1 MELPQRPKEDR
12 FVPPGAFRRLCER
25 IARHPGVDE
34 IPVLFIYAFDP
45 RTRLGPFFLYDKV
58 LIPGAP
64 RSVAAAL
71 HAAGFRR
78 LRVVLQSWNPQLRP
92 SSARIDGEIPELLLI
107 SSMQIHSQAAYD
119 LIVDAWRLEEK
130 RPLIMAGGPKAIYE
144 PWDFFG
150 LGPDGGQGV
159 DVAVTGEEY
168 VLLELLERI
177 LAYRLPGQSLREAF
191 HGLRREGLL
200 SDIPGLMYRADDE
213 PGPPQALISTGPQ
226 RLVQDLDELPP
237 AVSSLGYFEPP
248 HRRRE
253 LSQRPLP
260 VEKLC
265 QHAKIVT
272 ILNTRGCHFRCHY
285 CPIPAYNQFSF
296 RTRSPESLI
305 EEIVYTRTRAGIRT
319 FFGADDNFFNDRSL
333 LERTFQAMAQAKVGD
348 QPFRDAI
355 FFSTEATVFDVH
367 KHQDLIPLAREAG
380 LRALWIGVE
389 DLTGTLVKK
398 GQGPEKTRTVFQ
410 LLRKAGIA
418 PMAMI
423 IHHDGQPLWTWKG
436 LYGLV
441 NQVNFL
447 RRAGA
452 LTCQITLLTP
462 SVGSKSYE
470 KLFEEG
476 KVLRSVG
483 GQPVEDYQYDGN
495 HCIATASNRPWVR
508 QLNIFLGYAAF
519 YNPVNFLRGL
529 FQMDH
534 FWKARLECQ
543 VLGMT
548 GVVESLMRARK
559 WLTRL
564 VTGKIERFT
573 SPPRPRFPILT
584 PPWSCPQP
592 ALVSALG
599 E

>member
-1 MELPQRPKEDR
+1 MELPQRPKDDR
-12 FVPPGAFRRLCER
+12 FVPAGAFRRLCQQ
-25 IARHPGVDE
+25 IAGYPGVDQ
-34 IPVLFIYAFDP
+34 IPVLFVYAFDP
-45 RTRLGPFFLYDKV
+45 RTRLGPFYLYDKV

-78 LRVVLQSWNPQLRP
+78 IRVVLQSWNPRLRP
-92 SSARIDGEIPELLLI
+92 SLARLDGDIPQLLLI

-119 LIVDAWRLEEK
+119 LIVDAWSLGEN
-130 RPLIMAGGPKAIYE
+130 RPLILAGGPKAIYE

-150 LGPDGGQGV
+150 LGLDGSQGV

-168 VLLELLERI
+168 VLLELLDRI
-177 LAYRLPGQSLREAF
+177 LAHRLPGQSLRHAF
-191 HGLRREGLL
+191 ELVRREGLL
-200 SDIPGLMYRADDE
+200 TDIPGLVYRPDNE
-213 PGPPQALISTGPQ
+213 PGPPQALVSTGPQ
-226 RLVQDLDELPP
+226 RLVKDLDELPP
-237 AVSSLGYFEPP
+237 AVTSLAYFEPP
-248 HRRRE
+248 HPRRE

-260 VEKLC
+260 VEQLC
-265 QHAKIVT
+265 RHAKIVT

-305 EEIVYTRTRAGIRT
+305 EEIVYTRSHAGIRT
-319 FFGADDNFFNDRSL
+319 FFGADDNFFNDRGL
-333 LERTFQAMAQAKVGD
+333 LERTFQAMAQAKVG
-348 QPFRDAI
+348 QEPFRDAI

-436 LYGLV
+436 LYGLL

-462 SVGSKSYE
+462 SVGSKTYE

-476 KVLRSVG
+476 KVLRTVG
-483 GQPVEDYQYDGN
+483 GKPVEDYQYDGN
-495 HCIATASNRPWVR
+495 HCIATASDRPWIR

-529 FQMDH
+529 FQVDH
-534 FWKARLECQ
+534 FWRTRLECQ
-543 VLGMT
+543 LLGMT
-548 GVVESLMRARK
+548 GVVGSLVRARK
-559 WLTRL
+559 WLARL
-564 VTGKIERFT
+564 IAGKIERYT
-573 SPPRPRFPILT
+573 AAPQPRFPVLT
-584 PPWSCPQP
+584 PSWVCPQP
-592 ALVSALG
+592 VLAPAVG
-599 E
+599 D

>member
-1 MELPQRPKEDR
+1 MELPQRPKDDR
-12 FVPPGAFRRLCER
+12 FVRPGAFRELCER
-25 IARHPGVDE
+25 IARYPGVAD

-64 RSVAAAL
+64 RAVAAAL

-78 LRVVLQSWNPQLRP
+78 MRVVLQSWNPRLRP
-92 SSARIDGEIPELLLI
+92 SAALLGGDVPELLLV
-107 SSMQIHSQAAYD
+107 SSMQIHSKAAVD
-119 LIVDAWRLEEK
+119 LICDAWTLGQR
-130 RPLIMAGGPKAIYE
+130 RPLILAGGPKAIYE

-150 LGPDGGQGV
+150 LGPDGSQGA

-177 LAYRLPGQSLREAF
+177 LACRVPGQSLLQAF
-191 HGLRREGLL
+191 QWVRQERLL
-200 SDIPGLMYRADDE
+200 DDIPGLVYRLDDR
-213 PGPPQALISTGPQ
+213 PGPPESLVSTGPQ
-226 RLVQDLDELPP
+226 RLVHDLDELPP
-237 AVSSLGYFEPP
+237 AVTSLGYFEPP
-248 HRRRE
+248 HGRRG
-253 LSQRPLP
+253 LAPAPLP
-260 VEKLC
+260 IHQLGK
-265 QHAKIVT
+265 HAEIVT

-305 EEIVYTRTRAGIRT
+305 EEISYTYTNAHVRT
-319 FFGADDNFFNDRSL
+319 FFGADDNFFNDRAL
-333 LERTFQAMAQAKVGD
+333 LERTFHAMARATVGKKR
-348 QPFRDAI
+348 FRDAI
-355 FFSTEATVFDVH
+355 FFSTEATVFDIH

-389 DLTGTLVKK
+389 DLTATLVKK

-418 PMAMI
+418 PMAML
-423 IHHDGQPLWTWKG
+423 IHHDGQPLWSWKG
-436 LYGLV
+436 LYGLI

-483 GQPVEDYQYDGN
+483 GKPVEDYQYDGN
-495 HCIATASNRPWVR
+495 HCIATASERPWVR
-508 QLNIFLGYAAF
+508 QLNIFAGYASF
-519 YNPVNFLRGL
+519 YNPINFLRSL
-529 FQMDH
+529 VQVDQ

-543 VLGMT
+543 LLGMV
-548 GVVESLMRARK
+548 GLAESLVRARD
-559 WLTRL
+559 WLKRL
-564 VTGKIERFT
+564 VFGKIERFQ
-573 SPPRPRFPILT
+573 SAPRPPFPILSRFCT
-584 PPWSCPQP
+584 QP
-592 ALVSALG
+592 ALAGVAAD
-599 E
+599 